1 MTYTLPYELTNAA
14 ILIAA
19 CLHSGLDLRSE
30 LKRRADL
37 LTSATPTPV
46 ATAPRVLPPAP
57 PAQPE
62 LPVLEFDPA
71 ALRLR

>member
-14 ILIAA
+14 LLIAA

-37 LTSATPTPV
+37 LTSATPAPV
-46 ATAPRVLPPAP
+46 AATPHVLPPAP
-57 PAQPE
+57 EPE
-62 LPVLEFDPA
+62 PESVEDYLA
-71 ALRLR
+71 GMRLR